1 MKKFAKWRA
10 YKSVGAV
17 VVLAS
22 FSMIAMA
29 TPIYKVVDDSG
40 RITFTDNP
48 QHYENQ
54 AGKTITPVAVSESTA
69 LLNNRTAN
77 NTANNQA
84 VSQPAPPQ
92 QTNHQNSSQN
102 SSQSTAANNAQ
113 NSNENSSK
121 TKSQLPSPNYQLT
134 MTEPSAE
141 RAYRRPAQNI
151 VVNLQVKPA
160 LKSGDSVTIY
170 IDGAVIAQGLSANVP
185 TVDLMPGQHT
195 ISAAI
200 TNQSG
205 QTISQISQTV
215 YVIQNTAVLQNNK
228 KIAAQLQAYERLS
241 LPQKILLKLRQDNI
255 NQAEAAKKRQT
266 APNDPFGALIGK

>member
-29 TPIYKVVDDSG
+29 TPIYKVVDDNG

-77 NTANNQA
+77 NQA
-84 VSQPAPPQ
+84 MSQPAPPQ

-102 SSQSTAANNAQ
+102 SLQSTAANNAQ
-113 NSNENSSK
+113 TSNENSSK
-121 TKSQLPSPNYQLT
+121 TKPQLPSPNYQLT

-170 IDGAVIAQGLSANVP
+170 IDGAAIVQGLSANVA

-195 ISAAI
+195 VSAVI

>member
-29 TPIYKVVDDSG
+29 TPIYKVVDGSG

-54 AGKTITPVAVSESTA
+54 AGKTISPVAVSESTA

-77 NTANNQA
+77 NTTNNQA

-92 QTNHQNSSQN
+92 QTNHQNSLQI
-102 SSQSTAANNAQ
+102 TAANNAQ
-113 NSNENSSK
+113 TSNENSSK
-121 TKSQLPSPNYQLT
+121 TKPQLPSPNYQLT
-134 MTEPSAE
+134 MNEPSAE

-160 LKSGDSVTIY
+160 LKSGDSATIY
-170 IDGAVIAQGLSANVP
+170 IDGAAIAQGLSANVP

-205 QTISQISQTV
+205 QTISQVSQTV
-215 YVIQNTAVLQNNK
+215 YVIQNTTVLQNNK

-255 NQAEAAKKRQT
+255 NQAKTAKKSQT

>member
-77 NTANNQA
+77 NQA

-92 QTNHQNSSQN
+92 QTNHQNSSQ
-102 SSQSTAANNAQ
+102 STAANNAQ
-113 NSNENSSK
+113 TSNENSSK
-121 TKSQLPSPNYQLT
+121 TKPQLPSPSYQLT

-160 LKSGDSVTIY
+160 LKSSDSVTIY
-170 IDGAVIAQGLSANVP
+170 IDGAAIAQGLSANVP

-200 TNQSG
+200 TNKSG
-205 QTISQISQTV
+205 QTISQVSQTV
-215 YVIQNTAVLQNNK
+215 YVIQNTTVLQNNK